1 MATATLTPDLD
12 HDACRSAYAARDPRF
27 DGRFFVGVRTTGIY
41 CRPVCPAPLP
51 KAENVSFYPSAAA
64 AMEAGLRPCL
74 RCRPETAPGSPAWL
88 GGRGTVARAL
98 ALLETALD
106 EGTGID
112 EIAARLEISRRQLD
126 RLVWQHLGSPAAAL
140 LRTRRLHRAKSLL
153 DETTLPMTEVAWA
166 AGFAS
171 LRRFNEA
178 VFAAWRTTPS
188 ELRSRSRQHRRSG
201 NPAVLALGL
210 RYRPPF
216 AWEALLEF
224 LAGRA
229 IPGVELVEG
238 DVYRRTFEVTDPRS
252 GEVLDGMLAVRQVR
266 DHLLLELPA
275 LVAPVLPRLVARVR
289 RVFDLDADPSAIA
302 QRLESDP
309 LLADNLA
316 REPGL
321 RVPGAWDGFELAV
334 RAVLGQQVS
343 VKAATTLAGRLVQRV
358 GRALAEP
365 PADGTLSHV
374 FPRPAVL
381 AATSLDGLGL
391 TGARIATLGAMATE
405 VSRGELVL
413 SSSVDPAALRSKLV
427 RLPGIG
433 PWTAHYV
440 TMRLGDPDAFP
451 ASDLVL
457 LRALAPESGKG
468 STVAVRARELE
479 RRAET
484 WRPWRAYAA
493 LHLWRSDAACATSP
507 SPRSAPPRTTLEEC
521 HHGS

>member
-1 MATATLTPDLD
+1 MHTRPPTPALD
-12 HDACRSAYAARDPRF
+12 HDACRLAYAARDPRF

-41 CRPVCPAPLP
+41 CRPVCPAPPP
-51 KAENVSFYPSAAA
+51 KPENVAFYPSAAA

-98 ALLETALD
+98 ALLESALD

-126 RLVWQHLGSPAAAL
+126 RLVWQHLGSPAAAV

-153 DETTLPMTEVAWA
+153 DETTLPMAEVAWA
-166 AGFAS
+166 AGFSS

-178 VFAAWRTTPS
+178 VVAAWGITPS
-188 ELRSRSRQHRRSG
+188 ELRSRSRQRRGSG
-201 NPAVLALGL
+201 NPAVLVLALK
-210 RYRPPF
+210 YRPPF

-229 IPGVELVEG
+229 IPGVESVEDG
-238 DVYRRTFEVTDPRS
+238 VYRRTFEVTDPRS
-252 GEVLDGMLAVRQVR
+252 GETLDGVLSVRQVG
-266 DHLLLELPA
+266 HQLQLELPA

-302 QRLESDP
+302 LRLQSDP
-309 LLADNLA
+309 LLAANVA

-343 VKAATTLAGRLVQRV
+343 VKGATTLAGRLVQRA
-358 GRALAEP
+358 GRELADP

-374 FPRPAVL
+374 FPRSAVL
-381 AATSLDGLGL
+381 AAANLDGIGL
-391 TGARIATLGAMATE
+391 TGTRIATLGALATS
-405 VSRGELVL
+405 VAGGELVL
-413 SSSVDPAALRSKLV
+413 SSTVDPARLRSSLV
-427 RLPGIG
+427 SLPGIG

-457 LRALAPESGKG
+457 LRALAAEPTG
-468 STVAVRARELE
+468 STSVSARARELE
-479 RRAET
+479 SRAEV

-493 LHLWRSDAACATSP
+493 LHLWRGDAARATG
-507 SPRSAPPRTTLEEC
+507 
-521 HHGS
+521 GSTADHTSLPKETSQDV